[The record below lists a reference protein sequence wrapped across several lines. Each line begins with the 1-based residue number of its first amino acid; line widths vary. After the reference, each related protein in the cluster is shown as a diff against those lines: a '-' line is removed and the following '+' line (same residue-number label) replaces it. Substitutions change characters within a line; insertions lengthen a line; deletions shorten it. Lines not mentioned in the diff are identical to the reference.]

1 VDSSVVGYVASFV
14 IVFILEPVTFQLL
27 VKVEQNLAVLAV
39 LGVNAETCSVG
50 CAWRECRNLQRCRS
64 VKLKKPPM
72 PPFL

>member
-1 VDSSVVGYVASFV
+1 
-14 IVFILEPVTFQLL
+14 
-27 VKVEQNLAVLAV
+27 
-39 LGVNAETCSVG
+39 VNAETCSVG

>member
-50 CAWRECRNLQRCRS
+50 CAWRECRNLQCW
-64 VKLKKPPM
+64 LC
-72 PPFL
+72 LA